1 MEDASKS
8 FTAQLILVESEIAN
22 ATHRLEKMFT
32 SGNAASLKGGTK
44 EQQPSSTSSAVVN
57 PIKLIRRLTALEMSL
72 NTLKK
77 DCEMIQ
83 NKRTSI
89 VQSTLQLQQENVTNV
104 RKVPFRSCAVINR
117 YTL

>member
-22 ATHRLEKMFT
+22 ATHQLEKIFT
-32 SGNAASLKGGTK
+32 SGNVSTVMGGTK
-44 EQQPSSTSSAVVN
+44 EQQPSSSASSSGSPSLVN

-89 VQSTLQLQQENVTNV
+89 VQSTLQLQHENVKNV
-104 RKVPFRSCAVINR
+104 QKVPSV
-117 YTL
+117 